1 MPCLDRGTTMRDK
14 DGPVV
19 FVGDD
24 EFQSIEVRV
33 TVTNRGGDPSY
44 ATSVRVSYPEE
55 LLDLN
60 TSSRDWS
67 SSRVMVPYHLSFL
80 AFRGPTENKFEA
92 GNKSLPMLFPKLSG
106 SSTSPRETGDGVV
119 PLRESTARVEEDYVC
134 LAIQRFGAATNKGPK
149 GQLVETQP
157 MPSLPVLHRR
167 PGDTGVQTHAFYQST
182 ATQAVSKSPTFPPK
196 ILAPMADVLT
206 VKVKMSVNV
215 TISGE
220 EKYQL
225 KQHLANASPSSA
237 ISNLGRLIPND
248 VAFVCLAPRVEF
260 QEILPDA
267 AYYSGNV
274 TDGILVNNGENKIGA
289 TRLLVRVRVQNLRK
303 HSLVPN
309 SRLVIDWPYETA
321 DVVNEENGKFLFY
334 LLEKPYVTKTEF
346 PTSANTTIVCDSR
359 ALDKLVNPYGYRV
372 FKSLRPQPRGDPVAT
387 AHVDLPP
394 NHPTKYPQLKSKLE
408 IDEMP
413 DQGNVK
419 RFTTRLSCYNGQ
431 LRCVPIVCDLGP
443 LSYRAGAVS
452 FEMPAR
458 LWDNT
463 MRQDFKDVFMTAVQI
478 TVTWR
483 ASVTYTIDMGDTDHA
498 SNSFELKIFNDME
511 PEPVYPKN
519 MPLYIGLAVFAG
531 LLLLSIL
538 VIVLWKAKFFERKKF
553 KRRFQRTKPASE
565 GPKQPS
571 PESQHL
577 NSPGPSLQRPVN
589 IHFAGERHVSLHSP
603 PISAYDTMNS

>member
-1 MPCLDRGTTMRDK
+1 ITFANECQFRECHPILDPRFEYSVARDK

-60 TSSRDWS
+60 TSSRDW
-67 SSRVMVPYHLSFL
+67 
-80 AFRGPTENKFEA
+80 GP
-92 GNKSLPMLFPKLSG
+92 
-106 SSTSPRETGDGVV
+106 R
-119 PLRESTARVEEDYVC
+119 
-134 LAIQRFGAATNKGPK
+134 
-149 GQLVETQP
+149 
-157 MPSLPVLHRR
+157 PVLVR
-167 PGDTGVQTHAFYQST
+167 PGTALCHFGNPLLAWKKTTCALRFNVLGQQLTKAPKYFTINST
-182 ATQAVSKSPTFPPK
+182 ITSSPTFPPK

-215 TISGE
+215 TISG
-220 EKYQL
+220 
-225 KQHLANASPSSA
+225 
-237 ISNLGRLIPND
+237 
-248 VAFVCLAPRVEF
+248 
-260 QEILPDA
+260 EILPDA